1 MYHDQLYELDEQPQ
15 FALHPDALGCAPGSR
30 FASANPDRVAGI
42 EEAFNSPNMRRTRIA
57 MLARQRVP
65 ACAYCYER
73 EEGGGESYRQKMNA
87 WFADRMDLQALV
99 ERTAPDGTMPGFPVF
114 LDIRFGNSCN
124 LRCIMCGYSVSSSW
138 GISKHPSWAPAHID
152 PYRDDE
158 ELFAALRANATD
170 LRRVYFAGGEPLLQP
185 GHFRLLDLLVETGAA
200 AGIDVVYNSNLT
212 ILPDGL
218 FDRLALFQS
227 AGIGASCDGT
237 GEVFERIRVGAM
249 WETFARNVRLARA
262 HVTLW
267 LQVAPQRDNVMHL
280 REIVDFAVAEEVGV
294 DLTDFVHW
302 PAELSVRHLSARA
315 KAEAARNLAD
325 LEAECLTR
333 ALPNVARQISM
344 LRRFLGARSAGR

>member
-1 MYHDQLYELDEQPQ
+1 
-15 FALHPDALGCAPGSR
+15 
-30 FASANPDRVAGI
+30 
-42 EEAFNSPNMRRTRIA
+42 
-57 MLARQRVP
+57 
-65 ACAYCYER
+65 
-73 EEGGGESYRQKMNA
+73 
-87 WFADRMDLQALV
+87 
-99 ERTAPDGTMPGFPVF
+99 
-114 LDIRFGNSCN
+114 
-124 LRCIMCGYSVSSSW
+124 
-138 GISKHPSWAPAHID
+138 
-152 PYRDDE
+152 
-158 ELFAALRANATD
+158 
-170 LRRVYFAGGEPLLQP
+170 
-185 GHFRLLDLLVETGAA
+185 
-200 AGIDVVYNSNLT
+200 
-212 ILPDGL
+212 L

-237 GEVFERIRVGAM
+237 GEVFERIRVGAV

-294 DLTDFVHW
+294 DLTNFVHW
-302 PAELSVRHLSARA
+302 PAELSVRHLPARA